1 MTWVLGIETSG
12 PETKVALYNPETGD
26 SVEKVHE
33 SPFEHAEKINLLF
46 EELGKQLNVGIKD
59 ISLVSLSIGPGYF
72 TALRVGASFAKAFH
86 LVTGTPLRG
95 VNTLLALAHDAE
107 VSNGY
112 VAPLLN
118 AQKGQVFYAVYKFEN
133 GAQTRTIVQPVIV
146 NPDKILRDLKGMD
159 VYFIGQGLE
168 KHLDLFREKKVI
180 TDVPFPNATTIA
192 MVGYSQFM
200 RYGADNPLR
209 LEPFYLRLPDAI
221 AKDLRGGILV
231 RNATYR
237 DLDRVLDIE
246 QVSFP
251 SPWSRTA
258 FENELHKPISLFLVA
273 QVGEDV
279 AGYIIA
285 YHYAE
290 SSHIVNIAV
299 APEYRRHGI
308 GRRLLERAIEE
319 ARMDNLDFVFL
330 EVRASSLP
338 AQRLYESMGFRPI
351 KRLPNYYS
359 RELEDAIVY
368 RLDLK

>member
-1 MTWVLGIETSG
+1 MTWVIGIETSG
-12 PETKVALYNPETGD
+12 PETKVALYCPETGD
-26 SVEKVHE
+26 AIEKVHKT
-33 SPFEHAEKINLLF
+33 PFEHAERINIIF
-46 EELGKQLNVGIKD
+46 EELRKQLNVKIDD
-59 ISLVSLSIGPGYF
+59 ISLLSLSIGPGYF
-72 TALRVGASFAKAFH
+72 TALRVGVSFAKAFH
-86 LVTGTPLRG
+86 LATQTSLKG
-95 VNTLLALAHDAE
+95 VNTLLALAHDAGIRE
-107 VSNGY
+107 GY
-112 VAPLLN
+112 VASLLN
-118 AQKGQVFYAVYKFEN
+118 AQKGQVFYAVYLFEN
-133 GAQTRTIVQPVIV
+133 GVQTRTVVQPAIV
-146 NPDKILRDLKGMD
+146 NPEKILKDLNDID
-159 VYFIGQGLE
+159 VYFVGQGLE
-168 KHLDLFREKKVI
+168 EHLDLFRKRKVI
-180 TDVPFPNATTIA
+180 MGVSFPSATTIA
-192 MVGYSQFM
+192 IVGYGQFKKH
-200 RYGADNPLR
+200 GADDPLR
-209 LEPFYLRLPDAI
+209 LEPFYLRLPDAV
-221 AKDLRGGILV
+221 AKDLEDGVVIRD
-231 RNATYR
+231 ATHR
-237 DLDRVLDIE
+237 DIERVLEIE

-308 GRRLLERAIEE
+308 GRKLLEKAVEE
-319 ARMDNLDFVFL
+319 AKRDNLDFVFL

-338 AQRLYESMGFRPI
+338 ARRLYESMGFQPV